1 MFSRKQTRSLKVGN
15 LPVGGGAPVSVQTM
29 GNADPHDAAAC
40 LRQLLSCAE
49 RGCDLFRL
57 TVPDVA
63 AARVLGEVKKASPI
77 PIVAD
82 IHFDYR
88 CALAALEAGADALRL
103 NPGNIGSRDRVQA
116 VARAAKA
123 KGVPIRIGVNG
134 GSLERGETLVSSA
147 LKHLKLLE
155 DEGFYDVVI
164 SAKASNVAETQA
176 TYRELAEKTDCPLHL
191 GVTEAGTLL
200 PGAVRS
206 SVALG
211 ILLSEGIGDTIRVSL
226 TSKPEKEVKVGL
238 EILRALGLRAP
249 GPAITSCPTCGRT
262 KVDLMS
268 VAAQVEEALDVLYR
282 DWGNNRIVESSNDRM
297 VGCANNRI
305 VELSSD
311 RTGEGAERNSRIRD
325 SEIRRFPKVAVMGCA
340 VNGPGEAK
348 GADIALCGGVGEFLL
363 YERGRFVEKVSESEA
378 VRKVV
383 EHVVSFE

>member
-15 LPVGGGAPVSVQTM
+15 LPLGGGASVSVQTM
-29 GNADPHDAAAC
+29 CNADPHDAAAC

-49 RGCDLFRL
+49 RGCDLFRM
-57 TVPDVA
+57 TVPDA
-63 AARVLGEVKKASPI
+63 EAARVLGEVRRQSPI
-77 PIVAD
+77 PVVAD
-82 IHFDYR
+82 IHFDWR
-88 CALAALEAGADALRL
+88 CALAAIEAGADALRL
-103 NPGNIGSRDRVQA
+103 NPGNIGARERVQA

-134 GSLERGETLVSSA
+134 GSLEKGETLVSSA
-147 LKHLKLLE
+147 LKHLKILE
-155 DEGFYDVVI
+155 DEDFFDVVI
-164 SAKASNVAETQA
+164 SAKASNVAETLA

-262 KVDLMS
+262 KVDLLS
-268 VAAQVEEALDVLYR
+268 VASQVEEALEVLYR
-282 DWGNNRIVESSNDRM
+282 DRMGDKGESTNEGMSEL
-297 VGCANNRI
+297 ANEGMS
-305 VELSSD
+305 EL
-311 RTGEGAERNSRIRD
+311 RPTEPIRQFANSPIRQ
-325 SEIRRFPKVAVMGCA
+325 FPKVAVMGCV

-348 GADIALCGGVGEFLL
+348 GADVALCGGDGDFMLFVKGRLV
-363 YERGRFVEKVSESEA
+363 ERVSAADA
-378 VRKVV
+378 VRKVI
-383 EHVVSFE
+383 EHVVSLG